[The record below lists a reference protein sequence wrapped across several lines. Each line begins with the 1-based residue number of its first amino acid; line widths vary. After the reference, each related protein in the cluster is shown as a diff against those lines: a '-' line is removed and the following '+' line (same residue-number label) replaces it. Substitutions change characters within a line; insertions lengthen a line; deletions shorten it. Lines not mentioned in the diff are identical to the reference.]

1 MAENTSKYSVVVET
15 EVTGADQ
22 VGDLGNQAEGAGG
35 V

>member
-22 VGDLGNQAEGAGG
+22 VGDLGDRKS
-35 V
+35 VV